1 MNAVLLMVLL
11 AGCGEHQNTDA
22 AVNAEAMPPSV
33 VVASAVVAPA
43 SGINAVSQ
51 PDSPLGDWQCA
62 AWQSRASDTVASFRG
77 IRAITT
83 DGKNFYVADAEGRS
97 IRKVEVATGQVTTL
111 AGSGKE
117 GYADGVGTAALLG
130 MIIGLATD
138 GKVLYAADIIN
149 KKIRKIDLANGQV
162 TTLPISVKTE
172 AADGVGTTG
181 VQLQGALALVGN
193 SLYVSYGTN
202 IRKIDLDRGQMSI
215 FAGQTNWSRPGKD
228 GIGSAASFT
237 EISQMVTD
245 GENLYVIGRG
255 ISDVRKVAI
264 ATGQVSTI
272 LPYSLNYPQVLAVSG
287 KYLYS
292 TDHSAL
298 MQIEIATG
306 QTTALANRY
315 NENPQG
321 LAATL
326 GLIAPTAM
334 IAVGDKLYLAQ
345 VGKGEFSEI
354 DLANRTIFPLAGLD
368 ETGAT
373 DGAGAVPSLN
383 VLGISANGNSLY
395 FSDSGNNAI
404 RDLELAT
411 GAVKTI
417 AGSNTAGETNDIGNA
432 AAFSYPQSVT
442 SDGNSLYVADY
453 NNHLIRKIVLATGEV
468 STLAGSGKP
477 GKADG
482 IGKAASFNYPRS
494 IVSDGSN
501 LYVADYDNHAIRKIE
516 IATGSVSTLAGS
528 GKEGKKDGVGADAS
542 FQNPR
547 GIAIDGT
554 ALYVADTYNHTIRK
568 VDIATRRVTTLAGT
582 GNEGA
587 ADDIGAAA
595 SFSYP
600 QNVVTHDGNL
610 YVTDYGNNS
619 IRKIALATGAVTT
632 LAGSG
637 KPGAKDGAGTAA
649 SFSQPSGM
657 ATDGK
662 NLYVADTRYNTL
674 RKIEIATGSVTT
686 LVGATCISGTVSAAA
701 K

>member
-1 MNAVLLMVLL
+1 MKLNFPTMNAALLVVLL
-11 AGCGEHQNTDA
+11 AGCGEHQKTDA
-22 AVNAEAMPPSV
+22 AANPPSV

-43 SGINAVSQ
+43 NGINAVSQ
-51 PDSPLGDWQCA
+51 PDSRMGDWQCA
-62 AWQSRASDTVASFRG
+62 VWQPRASNTVASFRG

-83 DGKNFYVADAEGRS
+83 DGINFYVADAEGRS
-97 IRKVEVATGQVTTL
+97 IRKVEIATGQVTTL
-111 AGSGKE
+111 AGSGHE
-117 GYADGVGTAALLG
+117 GYADGVGTAASLG
-130 MIIGLATD
+130 MIVGLATD
-138 GKVLYAADIIN
+138 GKALYAADIIN
-149 KKIRKIDLANGQV
+149 HKIRKVDLANGQV
-162 TTLPISVKTE
+162 TTLPVSLKTA
-172 AADGVGTTG
+172 AADSYE
-181 VQLQGALALVGN
+181 LQGALALVGN
-193 SLYVSYGTN
+193 SLYVSYSRN
-202 IRKIDLDRGQMSI
+202 IRKIDLDSGQMSI
-215 FAGQTNWSRPGKD
+215 FAGQTSWGHPDKD

-237 EISQMVTD
+237 DIFRMVTD

-255 ISDVRKVAI
+255 ISDVRKVVI

-287 KYLYS
+287 KHLYT

-334 IAVGDKLYLAQ
+334 IAVGDRLYLAQ
-345 VGKGEFSEI
+345 VGKGEFSKI
-354 DLANRTIFPLAGLD
+354 DLAKLTIYPFAGLD
-368 ETGAT
+368 EEGAT
-373 DGAGAVPSLN
+373 DGAEAVPSLN
-383 VLGISANGNSLY
+383 VLGISADGKSLY
-395 FSDSGNNAI
+395 ISDSGNNAI
-404 RDLELAT
+404 RKIELAT
-411 GAVKTI
+411 GSVETI
-417 AGSNTAGETNDIGNA
+417 AGSSTAGKTNDVGIA
-432 AAFSYPQSVT
+432 AAFSYPQSVS

-453 NNHLIRKIVLATGEV
+453 SNHLIRKIVLATGVV

-482 IGKAASFNYPRS
+482 IGVAASFNYPRS

-501 LYVADYDNHAIRKIE
+501 LYVADYDNHSIRKIE
-516 IATGSVSTLAGS
+516 IATGAVSTLAGA

-547 GIAIDGT
+547 GIAIDGAT
-554 ALYVADTYNHTIRK
+554 LYVADTYNHTIRK

-587 ADDIGAAA
+587 ADGIGIAA

-600 QNVVTHDGNL
+600 QNIVTHDGNL

-619 IRKIALATGAVTT
+619 IRKIVLATGAVTL

-637 KPGAKDGAGTAA
+637 KPGAKDDAGTAA

-657 ATDGK
+657 TTDGK
-662 NLYVADTRYNTL
+662 NLYVADTRYCSL
-674 RKIEIATGSVTT
+674 RKIEIATGAVTT
-686 LVGATCISGTVSAAA
+686 LVGATCVSGTVSAAA
-701 K
+701 R